1 MKKLSSYIIEKLKIN
16 KKTNFDPDSK
26 RNGIEVINDVDC
38 KALPYVYVNAI
49 IDAYIASPLK
59 KDVSKIEVFDAKS
72 FFDNDPQGIRYMKS
86 NYSIDNKYFY
96 NSAYPAIKIT
106 WTSHN
111 NKIPKR
117 DTLIRKMPF
126 IKMPLILTD
135 DKGLFT
141 KRNSYNICGL
151 RDVECV
157 NVGYSAK
164 TLNDKTEYSYVIIY
178 IIKPEA
184 TKKLLSEQEI
194 YNNLL
199 KYYKVK
205 YNDRPKY
212 LQELSD
218 KFYTDDR
225 RNNRGVLDLDEK
237 RKKECE
243 KHMHETW

>member
-1 MKKLSSYIIEKLKIN
+1 MKKLTSYIIEKLKIS
-16 KKTNFDPDSK
+16 KKTNFDPNSK
-26 RNGIEVINDVDC
+26 RNGIEVINNVDC
-38 KALPYVYVNAI
+38 KALQYVYVDAI

-72 FFDNDPQGIRYMKS
+72 YFDNDPQGIREIKTNQT
-86 NYSIDNKYFY
+86 NYKYLY

-106 WTSHN
+106 WTFN
-111 NKIPKR
+111 DNKMHKR
-117 DTLIRKMPF
+117 DTLRHKMPY
-126 IKMPLILTD
+126 IVMPLILTD

-141 KRNSYNICGL
+141 KRNSYNITGL
-151 RDVECV
+151 RDVECST
-157 NVGYSAK
+157 VGYTAK
-164 TLNDKTEYSYVIIY
+164 RLNDKTEYSYVIIY

-205 YNDRPKY
+205 YNDRPEY
-212 LQELSD
+212 LKELSD

-225 RNNRGVLDLDEK
+225 RNKYGILDLDEK
-237 RKKECE
+237 RSKEC
-243 KHMHETW
+243 KQHMNETW